1 MLSGMETNRQ
11 DINSL
16 SSFDEQIGAL
26 LDHVQDQ
33 ASIVDRLMAMP
44 APTGEGQEAPEWD
57 AAVARR
63 LERRLA
69 AKMREMIET
78 EPARRRA

>member
-1 MLSGMETNRQ
+1 MLSGMEQNRP
-11 DINSL
+11 DAHSP
-16 SSFDEQIGAL
+16 SSFDAQIGVL

-33 ASIVDRLMAMP
+33 TSIVDRLMAMP
-44 APTGEGQEAPEWD
+44 APAGEGREAHEWD

-78 EPARRRA
+78 KPERRSA

>member
-1 MLSGMETNRQ
+1 MEQNRQ
-11 DINSL
+11 DAHSL
-16 SSFDEQIGAL
+16 STFDAQIGAL

-33 ASIVDRLMAMP
+33 ASIVDRLLAMP
-44 APTGEGQEAPEWD
+44 ALTAEGQEAPEWD

-69 AKMREMIET
+69 AKMREMIEA
-78 EPARRRA
+78 EPEQRRA

>member
-1 MLSGMETNRQ
+1 MLSGMEQNRH
-11 DINSL
+11 ITHPGGG
-16 SSFDEQIGAL
+16 FDAQIGAL

-33 ASIVDRLMAMP
+33 ASIVDRLLAMP
-44 APTGEGQEAPEWD
+44 ALTGEGREAPEWD

-69 AKMREMIET
+69 ATMREMIEA
-78 EPARRRA
+78 EPERRRA